1 MVDGEF
7 YERYKLSEFKR
18 DYNEFAFVS
27 KLILHPDYKD
37 FSYLRIFCDN
47 IYSWIQKNKIELN
60 VADCRADLLPLYK
73 FMGYKDLNQT
83 LMDPI
88 LGELYPIF
96 LKIN

>member
-1 MVDGEF
+1 MDT
-7 YERYKLSEFKR
+7 
-18 DYNEFAFVS
+18 
-27 KLILHPDYKD
+27 
-37 FSYLRIFCDN
+37 
-47 IYSWIQKNKIELN
+47 KNKIELN

-73 FMGYKDLNQT
+73 FMGYEDLNQT